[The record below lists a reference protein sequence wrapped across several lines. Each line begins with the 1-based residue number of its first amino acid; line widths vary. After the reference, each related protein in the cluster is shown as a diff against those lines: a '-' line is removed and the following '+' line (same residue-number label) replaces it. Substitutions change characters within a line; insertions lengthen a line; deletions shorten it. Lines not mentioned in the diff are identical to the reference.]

1 MLHSHPAQRRPGFPL
16 VALLLL
22 ATAVGC
28 AERQA
33 PPAGGG
39 GADAQG
45 HTLATP
51 ATAEANA
58 AVATSLPLGDRQ
70 DFDDV
75 AHGRV
80 AGDSNVVI
88 ADAKGRAIWDTRR
101 YGFVQ
106 GDAPPT
112 VNPTGRPRG
121 VRR

>member
-1 MLHSHPAQRRPGFPL
+1 MRESCYIATPLRGVQASISSRSCCSRLPSGARSARRRPP
-16 VALLLL
+16 
-22 ATAVGC
+22 
-28 AERQA
+28 
-33 PPAGGG
+33 
-39 GADAQG
+39 
-45 HTLATP
+45 ATP

-80 AGDSNVVI
+80 AGDPNVVI

-101 YGFVQ
+101 YEFVQ

-112 VNPTGRPRG
+112 VNPSGRPRG